1 MPSPG
6 DPDMMKRN
14 RYDIYMDTL
23 ETIRRRGN
31 LGITR
36 ISYGANLPVDRAN
49 DIVSLLSE
57 WGLVKGEQHNGSHGY
72 RITARGGEFLQALKT
87 VKAYLNSPGV

>member
-1 MPSPG
+1 
-6 DPDMMKRN
+6 MMKRT

-31 LGITR
+31 QGITR

-49 DIVSLLSE
+49 DIVSLLAE
-57 WGLVKGEQHNGSHGY
+57 RGLVKEDDYNGSRGY
-72 RITARGGEFLQALKT
+72 RITPRGGEFLQALKT
-87 VKAYLNSPGV
+87 VKTYLVPADSDN

>member
-1 MPSPG
+1 
-6 DPDMMKRN
+6 MMKRN

-31 LGITR
+31 LGITK

-49 DIVSLLSE
+49 NIVSLLSE
-57 WGLVKGEQHNGSHGY
+57 RGLVKEEQHNGRNGF

-87 VKAYLNSPGV
+87 VKTYLTTPGI

>member
-1 MPSPG
+1 
-6 DPDMMKRN
+6 MMKRT

-31 LGITR
+31 QGITR

-49 DIVSLLSE
+49 DVVSFLAE
-57 WGLVKGEQHNGSHGY
+57 RGLVKEDDYDGGRGY
-72 RITARGGEFLQALKT
+72 RITSRGGEFLQALKT
-87 VKAYLNSPGV
+87 VKTYLVPVDFRTTNVL

>member
-1 MPSPG
+1 
-6 DPDMMKRN
+6 MMKRT

-31 LGITR
+31 QGITR

-49 DIVSLLSE
+49 DIVSLLAE
-57 WGLVKGEQHNGSHGY
+57 RGLVKEDDYNGSRGY
-72 RITARGGEFLQALKT
+72 RITPRGGEFLQALKT
-87 VKAYLNSPGV
+87 VKTYLVPADSDD